1 MCEIEETIRETFD
14 GEYNFRETI
23 NLMTDEELKDYIRY
37 YTNKQI
43 KNLKIMMK
51 QVVVYLKEDY
61 SINESIWVSE
71 DLTKEQI
78 TNEVN
83 KNFKEWYSYDII

>member
-1 MCEIEETIRETFD
+1 
-14 GEYNFRETI
+14 
-23 NLMTDEELKDYIRY
+23 
-37 YTNKQI
+37 
-43 KNLKIMMK
+43 MK

-71 DLTKEQI
+71 DLNKEQI

-83 KNFKEWYSYDII
+83 KKFKQWYSYDIL